1 MLQAA
6 QRELLEHMASKAAA
20 DSAARDAAKH
30 TAALRERTAAIE
42 RQIETV
48 QHAIAAMQVLFPGSA
63 ACPVYCM
70 QECC

>member
-6 QRELLEHMASKAAA
+6 QRELLDHMASKAAA

-30 TAALRERTAAIE
+30 TTALRERTAATE

-48 QHAIAAMQVLFPGSA
+48 QRAIAAMQVLFPA
-63 ACPVYCM
+63 QRCM
-70 QECC
+70 SHQL